1 MKKLSL
7 LGIIIGAALA
17 TAAPVSI
24 QPAPKSVVQL
34 SLNKADAQYGVYRR
48 HYRRAYRRA
57 YQRSYYGYGYGFGG
71 ACCGY
76 GYPGYGG
83 YGYPGYA
90 GYGGYG
96 YPSYWY
102 GGLGGLRWW

>member
-7 LGIIIGAALA
+7 LGLIIGAALL

-24 QPAPKSVVQL
+24 QPSPKSVVQL
-34 SLNKADAQYGVYRR
+34 SLDKADARHGVYRR

-57 YQRSYYGYGYGFGG
+57 YRRSYYGYGYGVGS
-71 ACCGY
+71 AYYGY

>member
-7 LGIIIGAALA
+7 LGIIFGAALL

-24 QPAPKSVVQL
+24 QPSPKSVVQL
-34 SLNKADAQYGVYRR
+34 SINKADARYGVYRR

-57 YQRSYYGYGYGFGG
+57 YRRSYYGSGYGVGSPYY
-71 ACCGY
+71 GY

-102 GGLGGLRWW
+102 GGLGRLRWW

>member
-7 LGIIIGAALA
+7 LGIIIGAALL

-24 QPAPKSVVQL
+24 QPSPKSVVQL
-34 SLNKADAQYGVYRR
+34 SLNKADARYGVYRR
-48 HYRRAYRRA
+48 HYRQAYR
-57 YQRSYYGYGYGFGG
+57 RSYYGYGYGVGS
-71 ACCGY
+71 AYYGY

>member
-7 LGIIIGAALA
+7 LGIIIGAALL
-17 TAAPVSI
+17 TAAPISI
-24 QPAPKSVVQL
+24 QPSPKSVVQL
-34 SLNKADAQYGVYRR
+34 SLNKAHARYGVYRR
-48 HYRRAYRRA
+48 HYRRAYRR
-57 YQRSYYGYGYGFGG
+57 SYYGYGYGVGS
-71 ACCGY
+71 AYYGY
-76 GYPGYGG
+76 VYPGYGG